1 MEAEIYNDDEEY
13 PTSRV
18 IKRAPNGDVVV
29 EALSPQQTDADL
41 QRRRKSS
48 KSSGNGNGNNSG
60 SKQRSKKPSIAATL
74 DSHWESLSPEDK
86 KRILRIEKD
95 EVLEVIHRYQKDHSC
110 SCSVC
115 GRHHMAMD
123 QEMER
128 IYNMLYEIDKVKD
141 PEINPVKFHLGII
154 KELQLSRSQKATALP
169 GENMA
174 PVHTGER
181 LNSGEFNQEDTNNSN
196 NNNED
201 GPSVRDDLVKNF
213 LVADNVGSL
222 KEELMHFKQS
232 RQLRRTNEAGVDDP
246 QQHQHQHQHQVLT
259 AEDDNGNVLGPP
271 VERHLEVSNGSQVNQ
286 TPTTEQPVVFSPE
299 EAALREKYLNFTKR
313 FVSSHPKIAQEY
325 VNKMMLYP
333 DMRAVTDD
341 LMSDGGNSFLKA
353 IESLMLQRPFTENQ
367 LGEQAEDATDN
378 NSTTPYYANF
388 GDARSFTTMLHNGK
402 PLTAEEYAEMQRH
415 IAERMTNS
423 YDAKSKT
430 FKEVSPLEKELFT
443 RFMFGEERQQFA
455 EVLMQSFRNKF
466 DTEFGGSSMSASL
479 AAAAAAATLTNPL
492 STTDATRSPFV
503 YQGEARQEG
512 NNDQSGEG
520 EEQYFNQESED
531 DYSDSYNYSDYDGD
545 SELASD
551 YVDES
556 DIMSEYNDVE
566 DRFSHQQHSH
576 HQHRHLP
583 PPSPSSPSSPPPPPH
598 HQYVHHTDNSN
609 NYSNINN
616 NNINNTMDTLHHPNY
631 AQIDAEHIQDGLL
644 HADQLHQRQ
653 HAPSYDEKKNEYPES
668 EKTQDSYY
676 EGEVDETDRLEEGR
690 KLLQIAITK
699 LLQSRIME
707 SYNEKQAD
715 DNRMK
720 LLQELEDEQQ
730 RKKEKE
736 EKKQRKKEKEKEK
749 RRLQQLAREEEKR
762 KKAEEEEKLRLEM
775 EKREMERREA
785 QRKKVE
791 EAKRRKDEERRRKLE
806 EQRKREEYEEQQRKL
821 KVEQK
826 RKREEER
833 KQRELENRK
842 RREEEENK
850 RKEAKRLKEL
860 EEQKKMQAEVEKE
873 KAQKR
878 SSRAAESGKVKTGPN
893 NAPSATVGT
902 RFTNKKRRES
912 LVNSKVTPKQI
923 YVKQPSDTE
932 LSKSLSDDIA
942 GMISAA
948 TASQS
953 STMSPVHLQALLNPV
968 SNVTKTSAVSPNPMQ
983 GTSSSFVSN
992 TPSVFSSD
1000 KLVSSPNVLH
1010 TSTASNSFVNDKILS
1025 SLSGQTSPFV
1035 DRSHSAHRDPVW
1047 GPLSSSTYSSNSIDT
1062 SSGMLASSSGT
1073 SNLIG
1078 SNNTSST
1085 FQHDGL
1091 SYLPSLS
1098 FLLPNS
1104 DSQKKPF
1111 GEELNSLTSMLSNS
1125 SLNDT
1130 SFATNTA
1137 KYLWGEPKTSMPTH
1151 MATTDI
1157 GAGTLGNLGLPLSS
1171 TAASAAVDTA
1181 VQKSSIWN
1189 NTPTTTLLSNF
1200 GTATTNINATTTNT
1214 NTNTNTST
1222 ATHSVNLAPRSSSS
1236 MDSSNYLSSDIWSHP
1251 ETFSIH
1257 FDRSSGDMQAA
1268 SSYASNTAGTTM
1280 SSSPDSSLSRIIYE
1294 VYLSLVG
1301 QDHSGQF
1308 IPADLL
1314 YQALASRGIDYTTF
1328 FHEIVQMQK
1337 RQSCEIATNS
1347 VGTLSH
1353 VKIVRHQ
1360 QQQQLQSGLQQVH
1373 PSISSGA
1380 SIQQTTQYLQPQTHQ
1395 EQLYQ
1400 SNMGRN
1406 TSNLMSSLFPN
1417 AGSLQETVGTGQHQF
1432 QNSSLLLNVGLN
1444 HGSK

>member
-1 MEAEIYNDDEEY
+1 M
-13 PTSRV
+13 
-18 IKRAPNGDVVV
+18 
-29 EALSPQQTDADL
+29 
-41 QRRRKSS
+41 
-48 KSSGNGNGNNSG
+48 
-60 SKQRSKKPSIAATL
+60 
-74 DSHWESLSPEDK
+74 
-86 KRILRIEKD
+86 
-95 EVLEVIHRYQKDHSC
+95 
-110 SCSVC
+110 
-115 GRHHMAMD
+115 
-123 QEMER
+123 
-128 IYNMLYEIDKVKD
+128 
-141 PEINPVKFHLGII
+141 
-154 KELQLSRSQKATALP
+154 
-169 GENMA
+169 
-174 PVHTGER
+174 
-181 LNSGEFNQEDTNNSN
+181 
-196 NNNED
+196 
-201 GPSVRDDLVKNF
+201 KNF

-232 RQLRRTNEAGVDDP
+232 RQLRRTNEASMGDQQP
-246 QQHQHQHQHQVLT
+246 QQQQQQQHHDQVPT
-259 AEDDNGNVLGPP
+259 TEDDNGTVL
-271 VERHLEVSNGSQVNQ
+271 ERHPEVSNNTQVNA
-286 TPTTEQPVVFSPE
+286 TATNEQSVVSSPD

-353 IESLMLQRPFTENQ
+353 IESLMLQRPFAENQ
-367 LGEQAEDATDN
+367 LGEQGEEITN
-378 NSTTPYYANF
+378 SSKNSSTTPYYANF

-455 EVLMQSFRNKF
+455 EVLMQSFRKKF

-492 STTDATRSPFV
+492 STTDSTRSPFV
-503 YQGEARQEG
+503 YQGEAHQDG
-512 NNDQSGEG
+512 NSGQSGGGGGGG
-520 EEQYFNQESED
+520 EEQEQYFNQESEE

-566 DRFSHQQHSH
+566 DRYSHQQHNNNNH
-576 HQHRHLP
+576 HHHNQNYRHLP
-583 PPSPSSPSSPPPPPH
+583 PPSPSSPSSPPTSPH
-598 HQYVHHTDNSN
+598 HHHADG
-609 NYSNINN
+609 NN
-616 NNINNTMDTLHHPNY
+616 NNNNNTMDTLHHPNY
-631 AQIDAEHIQDGLL
+631 AQVDAEHVQDGLL

-653 HAPSYDEKKNEYPES
+653 HVPSYDENKNEYAES

-736 EKKQRKKEKEKEK
+736 EKKQRKREKEKEK

-791 EAKRRKDEERRRKLE
+791 EAKRKKDEERRRKLE

-821 KVEQK
+821 KEEQK

-833 KQRELENRK
+833 KQRELENRR
-842 RREEEENK
+842 RREEEESK
-850 RKEAKRLKEL
+850 KKEAKRLKEL
-860 EEQKKMQAEVEKE
+860 EEQKKLQAEVERE
-873 KAQKR
+873 KAQR
-878 SSRAAESGKVKTGPN
+878 RSSSRAAESTKVKTGSN
-893 NAPSATVGT
+893 AAPSVPAGT

-923 YVKQPSDTE
+923 YVKQPSDTD

-953 STMSPVHLQALLNPV
+953 STMSPVHLQTLLNPV
-968 SNVTKTSAVSPNPMQ
+968 SNTAKTSAVSPNPMQ
-983 GTSSSFVSN
+983 GTNSTFVSS
-992 TPSVFSSD
+992 TPSVFSSSD
-1000 KLVSSPNVLH
+1000 KFVDSPNILN
-1010 TSTASNSFVNDKILS
+1010 SGTASNSFVNDKILS
-1025 SLSGQTSPFV
+1025 NLSGQTSPFV

-1062 SSGMLASSSGT
+1062 SNGVLTSSSGT
-1073 SNLIG
+1073 GNIIG
-1078 SNNTSST
+1078 SSNTSNN

-1098 FLLPNS
+1098 LLLPNL
-1104 DSQKKPF
+1104 DSTQKKPF

-1130 SFATNTA
+1130 SFATNTT
-1137 KYLWGEPKTSMPTH
+1137 KYLWGEPKTSMTTH
-1151 MATTDI
+1151 MAPTDI

-1171 TAASAAVDTA
+1171 TAASAVVDTT

-1189 NTPTTTLLSNF
+1189 NTPTTTLLNNF
-1200 GTATTNINATTTNT
+1200 GTGTTNT
-1214 NTNTNTST
+1214 TTTAANNST
-1222 ATHSVNLAPRSSSS
+1222 AAHSGNLAPRSSSS
-1236 MDSSNYLSSDIWSHP
+1236 MDNSNYLSSDIWSSHP

-1257 FDRSSGDMQAA
+1257 FDRSGGDVQTTSG
-1268 SSYASNTAGTTM
+1268 YAPNTAGTTIA
-1280 SSSPDSSLSRIIYE
+1280 SSPDSNSLSKVIYE

-1301 QDHSGQF
+1301 QNHSGQF

-1337 RQSCEIATNS
+1337 RHSCEIATNA

-1353 VKIVRHQ
+1353 VKIVTQQQQPQ
-1360 QQQQLQSGLQQVH
+1360 QQQQHSHQLQPGLQQMH
-1373 PSISSGA
+1373 PPVSSGT
-1380 SIQQTTQYLQPQTHQ
+1380 SIRQTTQYLQPQTHQ
-1395 EQLYQ
+1395 DQLYQ
-1400 SNMGRN
+1400 SNIGRQ

-1417 AGSLQETVGTGQHQF
+1417 GGSLQDTVGTDQHQF